1 MGKRRKAD
9 MYSAQL
15 VQIENQVT
23 GEFETAKLE
32 LKVTLDKP
40 RVTVPFTM
48 LMQGVTLAM
57 TKEMSP
63 AAAKL
68 LLYLMCS
75 TEYKNIVSKPIS
87 HWAEELNYSKRQI
100 ERGTKDLLEL
110 GILFKEKHPDDK
122 RIVVYKINPLQS
134 WKGTEV
140 DRKKTVREHPNPL
153 QLDLFRNLPDHAE
166 EKNSYTLIDG
176 KYIPKQKSESD
187 QRKTL
192 EKHKGKW

>member
-1 MGKRRKAD
+1 MDKRRKAD

-15 VQIENQVT
+15 VQIENQLT

-32 LKVTLDKP
+32 MKVTLDKP

-57 TKEMSP
+57 TKQMSP
-63 AAAKL
+63 VAAKL

-75 TEYKNIVSKPIS
+75 AEYKNIVSKPS
-87 HWAEELNYSKRQI
+87 SFWAEELKYSKRQI
-100 ERGTKDLLEL
+100 ERGTKDLLDL

-153 QLDLFRNLPDHAE
+153 QLDLFQNLPDHAE

-176 KYIPKQKSESD
+176 KYIPKQKTEAE

-192 EKHKGKW
+192 EKNRGKW